1 MLDKLASHSRV
12 WVFQA
17 DRFLTD
23 DETEIVRRTMIEFIP
38 TWASHGNE
46 LYGDFFI
53 ADNLFLIVGVDELK
67 SPTSGCSIDALNR
80 VVRKIG
86 NELAVD
92 FFDRLRVVY
101 LDNQQTIQIVPLNE
115 FTALMKRDEVR
126 QSTIVFNN
134 LIETKSELETKWK
147 SPVKNSWHKN
157 LLQIL

>member
-1 MLDKLASHSRV
+1 M
-12 WVFQA
+12 FQA

-23 DETEIVRRTMIEFIP
+23 DETEIIRRTMIEFIP

-92 FFDRLRVVY
+92 FFDRLRVAY